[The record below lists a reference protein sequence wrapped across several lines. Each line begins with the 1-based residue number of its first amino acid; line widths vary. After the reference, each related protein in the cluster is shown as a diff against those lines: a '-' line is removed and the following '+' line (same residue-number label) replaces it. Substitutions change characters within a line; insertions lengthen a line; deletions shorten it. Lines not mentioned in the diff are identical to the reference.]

1 MACLPLPI
9 LSDMSY
15 EMFIGLRYLRAK
27 RKQTFVSLITLI
39 SIAGVMVGVTA
50 LIVVIAVM
58 NGFKEDLRDKILGV
72 TSHVVISRFDGNI
85 SKYQE
90 VRAKVEEVSGVNAAT
105 PFIYTQVMI
114 SSRKAMSGAVLRGIE
129 PKTASKVINLPKNL
143 RAGSLE
149 ELEAENKPEGMRS
162 TPGIIL
168 GNELARNIGA
178 SRGEPV
184 TVISPLGRLTPLGR
198 VPRSQT
204 FRVAGIFDSGMYEY
218 DSTIAY
224 VSLWAAQRF
233 LGIGDRVTGIEVRV
247 DEIYEADRVAKAI
260 GKALDGY
267 PYWSRDWMRMNKN
280 LFSALKLEKIVMFI
294 ILTLIILVA
303 AFNIVGTLIMVVIEK
318 TRDIAILKSMGATR
332 RSIMKIFMIEGAVI
346 GLVGTLLGL
355 LGGYT
360 LCKLLATYKFI
371 ELPSDVYY
379 ISTLPVQMNPL
390 DVALI
395 ALAAIVITLAA
406 SVYPAWQA
414 SRFDPAEAIRYE

>member
-1 MACLPLPI
+1 
-9 LSDMSY
+9 MSY
-15 EMFIGLRYLRAK
+15 ELFIGLRYLKAK

-90 VRAKVEEVSGVNAAT
+90 VRAKVGEVSGVNAAT

-114 SSRKAMSGAVLRGIE
+114 SSRKAISGAVLRGIE

-178 SRGEPV
+178 LRGEPV

-247 DEIYEADRVAKAI
+247 DDIYEADRVAKAI

-390 DVALI
+390 DVAII

-414 SRFDPAEAIRYE
+414 SRFDPVEAIRYE

>member
-1 MACLPLPI
+1 
-9 LSDMSY
+9 MSY
-15 EMFIGLRYLRAK
+15 ELFIGLRYLKAK
-27 RKQTFVSLITLI
+27 RKQTFVSLITFI

-85 SKYQE
+85 SNYQE

-114 SSRKAMSGAVLRGIE
+114 SSRKAISGAVLRGIE

-143 RAGSLE
+143 RTGSLE
-149 ELEAENKPEGMRS
+149 ELEAEKKPEGMRS

-178 SRGEPV
+178 SRGESV

-247 DEIYEADRVAKAI
+247 DEIYEADRVARAI

-360 LCKLLATYKFI
+360 LCTLLATYKFI

>member
-1 MACLPLPI
+1 
-9 LSDMSY
+9 MSY
-15 EMFIGLRYLRAK
+15 ELFIGLRYLKAK

-50 LIVVIAVM
+50 LIVVLAVM
-58 NGFKEDLRDKILGV
+58 NGFKQDLQDKILGV

-85 SKYQE
+85 SEYMQVK
-90 VRAKVEEVSGVNAAT
+90 AKVEEVEGVTAAT

-114 SSRKAMSGAVLRGIE
+114 SSRQAISGAVLRGIDPE
-129 PKTASKVINLPKNL
+129 SAGKVINLPKNL
-143 RAGSLE
+143 RAGSLQ
-149 ELEAENKPEGMRS
+149 ELATEDETGGVRI

-168 GNELARNIGA
+168 GNELARNLGV
-178 SRGEPV
+178 SLGEPV
-184 TVISPLGRLTPLGR
+184 TVISPLGRLTPLGQ
-198 VPRSQT
+198 VPRSKT
-204 FRVAGIFDSGMYEY
+204 FRVAGIFESGMYEY

-224 VSLWAAQRF
+224 VTVWAAQRF

-247 DEIYEADRVAKAI
+247 DDIYEADQVARTI

-303 AFNIVGTLIMVVIEK
+303 AFNIVGTLIMVVLEK

-346 GLVGTLLGL
+346 GLVGTILGL

-371 ELPSDVYY
+371 ELPRDVYY
-379 ISTLPVQMNPL
+379 ISTLPVKMDSV
-390 DVALI
+390 DVVLI
-395 ALAAIVITLAA
+395 ALAAMVISLAA
-406 SVYPAWQA
+406 TVYPAWQA
-414 SRFDPAEAIRYE
+414 SRLDPAEAIRYE

>member
-1 MACLPLPI
+1 
-9 LSDMSY
+9 MSY
-15 EMFIGLRYLRAK
+15 ELFIGLRYLKAK

-85 SKYQE
+85 SEYQK
-90 VRAKVEEVSGVNAAT
+90 VREKVEEVSGVNAAT

-114 SSRKAMSGAVLRGIE
+114 SSRKAISGAVLRGIE

-143 RAGSLE
+143 RSGSLD
-149 ELEAENKPEGMRS
+149 ELEAEKKPEGFRS

-168 GNELARNIGA
+168 GNELARNIGVA
-178 SRGEPV
+178 RGEPV

-218 DSTIAY
+218 DSTVAY

-233 LGIGDRVTGIEVRV
+233 LGIGERVTGIEVRV
-247 DEIYEADRVAKAI
+247 DEIYEADRVARAI

-390 DVALI
+390 DVAII

>member
-1 MACLPLPI
+1 
-9 LSDMSY
+9 MSY
-15 EMFIGLRYLRAK
+15 ELFIGLRYLKAK
-27 RKQTFVSLITLI
+27 RKQTFVSLITFI

-85 SKYQE
+85 SKYDE

-114 SSRKAMSGAVLRGIE
+114 SSRKAISGAVLRGIE

-168 GNELARNIGA
+168 GNELARNIGV
-178 SRGEPV
+178 SRGDPV

-332 RSIMKIFMIEGAVI
+332 SSIMKIFMIEGAVI

>member
-1 MACLPLPI
+1 
-9 LSDMSY
+9 MSY
-15 EMFIGLRYLRAK
+15 ELFIGLRYLKAK

-90 VRAKVEEVSGVNAAT
+90 VRAKVGEVSGVNAAT

-114 SSRKAMSGAVLRGIE
+114 SSRKAISGAVLRGIE
-129 PKTASKVINLPKNL
+129 PKTASQVINLPKNM

-178 SRGEPV
+178 LRGEPV

-247 DEIYEADRVAKAI
+247 DDIYEADRVAKAI

-360 LCKLLATYKFI
+360 LCTLLATYKFI

-390 DVALI
+390 DVAII

>member
-1 MACLPLPI
+1 
-9 LSDMSY
+9 MSY
-15 EMFIGLRYLRAK
+15 ELFIGLRYLKAK
-27 RKQTFVSLITLI
+27 RKQTFVSLITFI

-85 SKYQE
+85 SNYQE

-114 SSRKAMSGAVLRGIE
+114 SSRKAISGAVLRGIE
-129 PKTASKVINLPKNL
+129 PETASKVINLPKNL

-149 ELEAENKPEGMRS
+149 ELEAENKPAGLRS

-184 TVISPLGRLTPLGR
+184 MVISPLGRLTPLGR

-247 DEIYEADRVAKAI
+247 DEIYEADRVARAV

-360 LCKLLATYKFI
+360 LCTLLATYKFI

-390 DVALI
+390 DVAII

>member
-1 MACLPLPI
+1 
-9 LSDMSY
+9 MSY
-15 EMFIGLRYLRAK
+15 ELFIGLRYLRAK

-114 SSRKAMSGAVLRGIE
+114 SSRKAISGAVLRGIE
-129 PKTASKVINLPKNL
+129 PKTASKVINLPKNM

-247 DEIYEADRVAKAI
+247 DDIYEADRVARAI
-260 GKALDGY
+260 GKALGGY

-332 RSIMKIFMIEGAVI
+332 RSIMKIFLIEGAVI

-360 LCKLLATYKFI
+360 LCTLLATYKFI

-379 ISTLPVQMNPL
+379 ISTLPVKMNPL

>member
-1 MACLPLPI
+1 
-9 LSDMSY
+9 MSY
-15 EMFIGLRYLRAK
+15 ELFIGLRYLKAK

-58 NGFKEDLRDKILGV
+58 NGFKEDLREKILGV

-85 SKYQE
+85 SQYQE

-114 SSRKAMSGAVLRGIE
+114 SSRKAISGAVLRGIE

-204 FRVAGIFDSGMYEY
+204 FRVVGIFDSGMYEY

-260 GKALDGY
+260 GKELDGY

>member
-1 MACLPLPI
+1 
-9 LSDMSY
+9 MSY
-15 EMFIGLRYLRAK
+15 ELFIGLRYLKAK

-90 VRAKVEEVSGVNAAT
+90 VKAKVEEVAGVNAAT

-114 SSRKAMSGAVLRGIE
+114 SSRKAISGAVLRGIE
-129 PKTASKVINLPKNL
+129 PKTAGKVINLPKNL

-149 ELEAENKPEGMRS
+149 ELEAENKPEGLRS

-178 SRGEPV
+178 ARGEPV

-247 DEIYEADRVAKAI
+247 DEIYEADRVARAI
-260 GKALDGY
+260 GEALDGY

-355 LGGYT
+355 VGGYT

-390 DVALI
+390 DVAII

>member
-1 MACLPLPI
+1 
-9 LSDMSY
+9 MSY
-15 EMFIGLRYLRAK
+15 ELFIGLRYLKAK

-90 VRAKVEEVSGVNAAT
+90 VRAKVGEVSGVNAAT

-114 SSRKAMSGAVLRGIE
+114 SSRKAISGAVLRGIE
-129 PKTASKVINLPKNL
+129 PKTASKVINLPKNM

-178 SRGEPV
+178 LRGDPV

-247 DEIYEADRVAKAI
+247 DDIYAADRVARAI

-294 ILTLIILVA
+294 IFTLIILVA

-360 LCKLLATYKFI
+360 ICTLLATYKFI

>member
-1 MACLPLPI
+1 
-9 LSDMSY
+9 MSY
-15 EMFIGLRYLRAK
+15 ELFIGLRYLKAK
-27 RKQTFVSLITLI
+27 RKQTFISLITFI

-85 SKYQE
+85 STYLE
-90 VRAKVEEVSGVNAAT
+90 VIAKVKEVSGVNAAT
-105 PFIYTQVMI
+105 PFVYTQVMI
-114 SSRKAMSGAVLRGIE
+114 SSRRAISGAVLRGIE

-149 ELEAENKPEGMRS
+149 ELEAENKTEGMRA

-184 TVISPLGRLTPLGR
+184 TVISPLGRLTPLGQ

-247 DEIYEADRVAKAI
+247 DDIYEADRVARAI

-332 RSIMKIFMIEGAVI
+332 ISIMKIFMIEGAVI
-346 GLVGTLLGL
+346 GMVGTLLGL

-360 LCKLLATYKFI
+360 LCTLLATYKFI

>member
-1 MACLPLPI
+1 
-9 LSDMSY
+9 MSY
-15 EMFIGLRYLRAK
+15 ELFIGLRYLKAK

-90 VRAKVEEVSGVNAAT
+90 VRAKVGEVSGVSAAT

-114 SSRKAMSGAVLRGIE
+114 SSRKAISGAVLRGIE

-178 SRGEPV
+178 LRGDPV

-247 DEIYEADRVAKAI
+247 DDIYAADRVARAI

-360 LCKLLATYKFI
+360 LCTLLATYKFI

-395 ALAAIVITLAA
+395 AVAAIVITLAA

>member
-1 MACLPLPI
+1 
-9 LSDMSY
+9 MSY
-15 EMFIGLRYLRAK
+15 ELFIGLRYLKAK

-90 VRAKVEEVSGVNAAT
+90 VRAKVGEVSGVNAAT

-114 SSRKAMSGAVLRGIE
+114 SSRKAISGAVLRGIE
-129 PKTASKVINLPKNL
+129 PKTASKVINLPKNM

-178 SRGEPV
+178 LRGDPV

-247 DEIYEADRVAKAI
+247 DDIYAADRVARAI

-360 LCKLLATYKFI
+360 ICTLLATYKFI

>member
-1 MACLPLPI
+1 
-9 LSDMSY
+9 MSY
-15 EMFIGLRYLRAK
+15 ELFIGLRYLKAK
-27 RKQTFVSLITLI
+27 RKQTFVSLITFI

-72 TSHVVISRFDGNI
+72 TSHVVITRFDGNI
-85 SKYQE
+85 SNYLE
-90 VRAKVEEVSGVNAAT
+90 VKEKVEEVSGVNAAT

-114 SSRKAMSGAVLRGIE
+114 SSRKAISGAVLRGIE
-129 PKTASKVINLPKNL
+129 PKSASKVINLPKNL
-143 RAGSLE
+143 RAGGLE

-184 TVISPLGRLTPLGR
+184 MVISPLGRLTPLGR

-247 DEIYEADRVAKAI
+247 DDIYRADRVARAI

-332 RSIMKIFMIEGAVI
+332 SSIMKIFMIEGAVI

>member
-1 MACLPLPI
+1 
-9 LSDMSY
+9 MSY
-15 EMFIGLRYLRAK
+15 ELFIGLRYLKAK

-114 SSRKAMSGAVLRGIE
+114 SSRKAISGAVLRGIE

>member
-1 MACLPLPI
+1 
-9 LSDMSY
+9 MSY
-15 EMFIGLRYLRAK
+15 ELFIGLRYLKAK

-39 SIAGVMVGVTA
+39 SIAGVTVGVTA
-50 LIVVIAVM
+50 LIVVLAVM
-58 NGFKEDLRDKILGV
+58 NGFKEDLREKILGV
-72 TSHVVISRFDGNI
+72 TSHVVVSRFDGNI
-85 SKYQE
+85 PKYQE
-90 VRAKVEEVSGVNAAT
+90 LRAKVEVVSGVAAAT
-105 PFIYTQVMI
+105 PFIYTQAMI
-114 SSRKAMSGAVLRGIE
+114 NSRQAISGAVLRGLE
-129 PKTASKVINLPKNL
+129 PETAGKVINLPKNM
-143 RAGSLE
+143 RSGSLE
-149 ELEAENKPEGMRS
+149 ELAAEKKSGGTRS
-162 TPGIIL
+162 SPGIIL
-168 GNELARNIGA
+168 GNELARNLGV

-224 VSLWAAQRF
+224 VSIWAAQRF

-247 DEIYEADRVAKAI
+247 DDIYEADQVARDI
-260 GKALDGY
+260 GKALGGY

-303 AFNIVGTLIMVVIEK
+303 AFNIIGTLIMVVIEK

-332 RSIMKIFMIEGAVI
+332 RSIMKIFMIEGAII

-360 LCKLLATYKFI
+360 LCKLLATYQFI
-371 ELPSDVYY
+371 ELPRDVYY
-379 ISTLPVQMNPL
+379 ISTLPVRMDPL
-390 DVALI
+390 DVTLI
-395 ALAAIVITLAA
+395 ALAAIIISLVAT
-406 SVYPAWQA
+406 VYPAWQA
-414 SRFDPAEAIRYE
+414 SRLDPAEAIRYE

>member
-1 MACLPLPI
+1 
-9 LSDMSY
+9 MSY
-15 EMFIGLRYLRAK
+15 ELFIGLRYLKAK

-90 VRAKVEEVSGVNAAT
+90 VKAKVEEVAGVNAAT

-114 SSRKAMSGAVLRGIE
+114 SSRKAISGAVLRGIE
-129 PKTASKVINLPKNL
+129 PKTAGKVINLPKNL

-149 ELEAENKPEGMRS
+149 ELEAGNKPEGLRS

-168 GNELARNIGA
+168 GNELARNIGVA
-178 SRGEPV
+178 RGEPV

-247 DEIYEADRVAKAI
+247 DEIYEADRVARAI
-260 GKALDGY
+260 GEALDGY

-355 LGGYT
+355 VGGYT

-390 DVALI
+390 DVAII

>member
-1 MACLPLPI
+1 
-9 LSDMSY
+9 MSY
-15 EMFIGLRYLRAK
+15 ELFIGLRYLRAK

-58 NGFKEDLRDKILGV
+58 NGFKEELQDKILGV

-90 VRAKVEEVSGVNAAT
+90 VKAKVEEVSGVNAAT

-114 SSRKAMSGAVLRGIE
+114 SSRKAISGAVLRGIE
-129 PKTASKVINLPKNL
+129 PQTASKVINLQKNL
-143 RAGSLE
+143 RAGSLK
-149 ELEAENKPEGMRS
+149 ELEAENKPEGMRA

-168 GNELARNIGA
+168 GNELARNIGV

-247 DEIYEADRVAKAI
+247 DDIYEADRVAKAI
-260 GKALDGY
+260 GKALEGY

-332 RSIMKIFMIEGAVI
+332 RSIMKIFLIEGTVI

-360 LCKLLATYKFI
+360 LCTLLATYKFI

-390 DVALI
+390 DVVLI

>member
-1 MACLPLPI
+1 
-9 LSDMSY
+9 MSY
-15 EMFIGLRYLRAK
+15 EMFIGLRYLKAK

-90 VRAKVEEVSGVNAAT
+90 VRAKVGEVSGVNAAT

-114 SSRKAMSGAVLRGIE
+114 SSRKAISGAVLRGIE

-143 RAGSLE
+143 RTGSLE

-247 DEIYEADRVAKAI
+247 DDIYEADRVARAI
-260 GKALDGY
+260 GKALGGY

-360 LCKLLATYKFI
+360 LCTLLATYKFI

>member
-1 MACLPLPI
+1 
-9 LSDMSY
+9 MSY
-15 EMFIGLRYLRAK
+15 ELFIGLRYLKAK

-90 VRAKVEEVSGVNAAT
+90 VRAKVGEVSGVNAAT

-114 SSRKAMSGAVLRGIE
+114 SSRKAISGAVLRGIE

-149 ELEAENKPEGMRS
+149 ELEAENKPEGMRAP
-162 TPGIIL
+162 PGIIL

-247 DEIYEADRVAKAI
+247 DDIYEADRVAKAI

-390 DVALI
+390 DVAII

-414 SRFDPAEAIRYE
+414 SRFDPVEAIRYE

>member
-1 MACLPLPI
+1 
-9 LSDMSY
+9 MSY
-15 EMFIGLRYLRAK
+15 ELFIGLRYLKAK
-27 RKQTFVSLITLI
+27 RKQTFVSLITFI

-85 SKYQE
+85 SNYQE

-114 SSRKAMSGAVLRGIE
+114 SSRKAISGAVLRGIE

-149 ELEAENKPEGMRS
+149 ELEAENKPAGLRS

-184 TVISPLGRLTPLGR
+184 MVISPLGRLTPLGR

-247 DEIYEADRVAKAI
+247 DEIYEADRVARAV

-390 DVALI
+390 DVAII

>member
-1 MACLPLPI
+1 
-9 LSDMSY
+9 MSY
-15 EMFIGLRYLRAK
+15 ELFIGLRYLKAK

-90 VRAKVEEVSGVNAAT
+90 VRAKVGEVSGVNAAT

-114 SSRKAMSGAVLRGIE
+114 SSRKAISGAVLRGIE
-129 PKTASKVINLPKNL
+129 PKTASKVINLPKNM

-149 ELEAENKPEGMRS
+149 ELEAENKPEGMRA

-168 GNELARNIGA
+168 GNELASNIGA
-178 SRGEPV
+178 LRGEPV

-247 DEIYEADRVAKAI
+247 DDIYEADRVAKAI

-390 DVALI
+390 DVAII

-414 SRFDPAEAIRYE
+414 SRFDPVEAIRYE

>member
-1 MACLPLPI
+1 
-9 LSDMSY
+9 MSY

-90 VRAKVEEVSGVNAAT
+90 VRAKVGEVSGVNAAT

-114 SSRKAMSGAVLRGIE
+114 SSRKAISGAVLRGIE

-247 DEIYEADRVAKAI
+247 DDIYEADRVARAI
-260 GKALDGY
+260 GKALGGY

-303 AFNIVGTLIMVVIEK
+303 AFNIVGTLIMVVVEK

-332 RSIMKIFMIEGAVI
+332 RSIMKIFLIEGAVI

-360 LCKLLATYKFI
+360 LCTLLATYKFI

-379 ISTLPVQMNPL
+379 ISTLPVKMNPL

>member
-1 MACLPLPI
+1 
-9 LSDMSY
+9 MSY
-15 EMFIGLRYLRAK
+15 ELFIGLRYLRAK

-39 SIAGVMVGVTA
+39 SIAGVTVGVTA

-58 NGFKEDLRDKILGV
+58 NGFKEELRDKILGV

-90 VRAKVEEVSGVNAAT
+90 VKAKVEEVSGVNAAT

-114 SSRKAMSGAVLRGIE
+114 SSRKAISGAVLRGIE
-129 PKTASKVINLPKNL
+129 PQTASKVINLQKNL
-143 RAGSLE
+143 RAGSLK
-149 ELEAENKPEGMRS
+149 ELEAENKPEGMRA

-168 GNELARNIGA
+168 GNELARNIGVL
-178 SRGEPV
+178 RGEPV

-247 DEIYEADRVAKAI
+247 DDIYEADRVAKAI

-332 RSIMKIFMIEGAVI
+332 RSIMKIFLIEGTVI

-360 LCKLLATYKFI
+360 LCTLLATYKFI

>member
-1 MACLPLPI
+1 
-9 LSDMSY
+9 
-15 EMFIGLRYLRAK
+15 
-27 RKQTFVSLITLI
+27 
-39 SIAGVMVGVTA
+39 MVGVTA

>member
-1 MACLPLPI
+1 
-9 LSDMSY
+9 MSY
-15 EMFIGLRYLRAK
+15 ELFIGLRYLKAK

-90 VRAKVEEVSGVNAAT
+90 VRAKVGEVSGVNAAT

-114 SSRKAMSGAVLRGIE
+114 SSRKAISGAVLRGIE

-178 SRGEPV
+178 LRGDPV

-247 DEIYEADRVAKAI
+247 DDIYEADRVARAI

-360 LCKLLATYKFI
+360 ICTLLATYKFI

>member
-1 MACLPLPI
+1 
-9 LSDMSY
+9 MSY

-90 VRAKVEEVSGVNAAT
+90 VRAKVGEVSGVNAAT

-114 SSRKAMSGAVLRGIE
+114 SSRKAISGAVLRGIE

-247 DEIYEADRVAKAI
+247 DDIYEADRVARAI
-260 GKALDGY
+260 GKALGGY

-332 RSIMKIFMIEGAVI
+332 RSIMKIFLIEGAVI

-360 LCKLLATYKFI
+360 LCTLLATYKFI

-379 ISTLPVQMNPL
+379 ISTLPVKMNPL

>member
-1 MACLPLPI
+1 
-9 LSDMSY
+9 MSY
-15 EMFIGLRYLRAK
+15 ELFIGLRYLKAK

-90 VRAKVEEVSGVNAAT
+90 VRAKVGEVSGVNAAT

-114 SSRKAMSGAVLRGIE
+114 SSRKAISGAVLRGIE
-129 PKTASKVINLPKNL
+129 PKTASKVINLPKNM

-178 SRGEPV
+178 LRGEPV

-247 DEIYEADRVAKAI
+247 DDIYEADRVAKAI

-379 ISTLPVQMNPL
+379 ISTLSVQMNPL
-390 DVALI
+390 DVAII

-414 SRFDPAEAIRYE
+414 SRFDPVEAIRYE

>member
-1 MACLPLPI
+1 
-9 LSDMSY
+9 MSY
-15 EMFIGLRYLRAK
+15 ELFIGLRYLKAK

-114 SSRKAMSGAVLRGIE
+114 SSRKAISGAVLRGIE
-129 PKTASKVINLPKNL
+129 PRTASKVINLPKNL

-247 DEIYEADRVAKAI
+247 DEIYEADRVARAI

-332 RSIMKIFMIEGAVI
+332 RSIMKIFLIEGAVI
-346 GLVGTLLGL
+346 GLVGTILGL
-355 LGGYT
+355 LGGYA

>member
-1 MACLPLPI
+1 
-9 LSDMSY
+9 MSY
-15 EMFIGLRYLRAK
+15 ELFIGLRYLRAK

-58 NGFKEDLRDKILGV
+58 NGFKEDLQDKILGV

-90 VRAKVEEVSGVNAAT
+90 VKAKVEEVSGVNAAT

-114 SSRKAMSGAVLRGIE
+114 SSRKAISGAVLRGIE
-129 PKTASKVINLPKNL
+129 PQTASKVINLQKNL
-143 RAGSLE
+143 RAGSLK
-149 ELEAENKPEGMRS
+149 ELEAENKPEGMRA

-168 GNELARNIGA
+168 GNELARNIGV

-247 DEIYEADRVAKAI
+247 DDIYEADRVAKAI

-332 RSIMKIFMIEGAVI
+332 RSIMKIFLIEGAVI

-360 LCKLLATYKFI
+360 LCTLLATYKFI

-379 ISTLPVQMNPL
+379 ISTLPVKMNPL

>member
-1 MACLPLPI
+1 
-9 LSDMSY
+9 MSY

-85 SKYQE
+85 SQYQE

-114 SSRKAMSGAVLRGIE
+114 SSRKAISGAVLRGIE

-247 DEIYEADRVAKAI
+247 DDIYEADRVARAI

-360 LCKLLATYKFI
+360 LCTLLATYKFI

>member
-1 MACLPLPI
+1 
-9 LSDMSY
+9 MSY
-15 EMFIGLRYLRAK
+15 ELFIGLRYLKAK

-58 NGFKEDLRDKILGV
+58 NGFKEELQDKILGV

-85 SKYQE
+85 SKYLE
-90 VRAKVEEVSGVNAAT
+90 VRKKVEEVSGVNAAT

-114 SSRKAMSGAVLRGIE
+114 SSRKGISGAVLRGIE
-129 PKTASKVINLPKNL
+129 PQTASKVINLQKNL
-143 RAGSLE
+143 RAGSLK
-149 ELEAENKPEGMRS
+149 ELEAENKPEGMRA

-247 DEIYEADRVAKAI
+247 DDIYEADRVARAI

-294 ILTLIILVA
+294 ILTLIIVVA
-303 AFNIVGTLIMVVIEK
+303 AFNIVGTLTMVVVEK

-332 RSIMKIFMIEGAVI
+332 RSIMKIFLIEGAVI

-360 LCKLLATYKFI
+360 LCTLLATYKFI

-379 ISTLPVQMNPL
+379 ISTLPVQMDPL

>member
-1 MACLPLPI
+1 
-9 LSDMSY
+9 MSY
-15 EMFIGLRYLRAK
+15 ELFIGLRYLKAK

-114 SSRKAMSGAVLRGIE
+114 SSRKAISGAVLRGIE

-149 ELEAENKPEGMRS
+149 ELEAENKPEGMRT

-247 DEIYEADRVAKAI
+247 DDIYAADQVARAI

-360 LCKLLATYKFI
+360 LCTLLATYKFI